1 MGKTKVRSAK
11 KEETKSDHA
20 SGSAH
25 ETTKQL
31 LISAGIKLFA
41 AQGYAGTSVR
51 EISELSN
58 VNISLVSYYFSGKE
72 GLYKACLDG
81 FGRENLELAE
91 RILHPAE
98 NAEEVRVRLQMF
110 IEQML
115 VCYTDE
121 PELTAIIHRE
131 CELGLPVARDIFTQT
146 FLKVFECL
154 LKFFESAAKKGLI
167 RKDVDPFI
175 AASLFIGSLNQ
186 LGRLNSLNEKLFNF
200 SVQMPAVRKKLEEQI
215 LPVFLEG
222 LAVRGSEPKENSK

>member
-1 MGKTKVRSAK
+1 MAKTKPRIDK
-11 KEETKSDHA
+11 QEEAKSDHESGA
-20 SGSAH
+20 SH

-41 AQGYAGTSVR
+41 AHGYAGTSLKEV
-51 EISELSN
+51 SELSN
-58 VNISLVSYYFSGKE
+58 VNISLVSYYFNGKE
-72 GLYKACLDG
+72 GLYKACLDR

-91 RILHPAE
+91 RILRPAE

-115 VCYTDE
+115 FCYTDE

-131 CELGLPVARDIFTQT
+131 CELGLPVARDVFTQT
-146 FLKVFECL
+146 FLKVFDCL

-167 RKDVDPFI
+167 RKDIDPFI
-175 AASLFIGSLNQ
+175 AASLFMGSLNQ

-215 LPVFLEG
+215 LPIFLEG
-222 LAVRGSEPKENSK
+222 LSAKGSELKESSK